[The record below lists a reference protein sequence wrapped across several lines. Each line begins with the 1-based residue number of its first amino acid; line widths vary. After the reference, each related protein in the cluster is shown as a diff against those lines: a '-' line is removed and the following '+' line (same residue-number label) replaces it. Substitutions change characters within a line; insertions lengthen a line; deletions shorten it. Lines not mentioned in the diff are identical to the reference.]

1 MSLTYGYTSSRI
13 TEIDA
18 PITIQISYANVETQ
32 LYFRVTPEPLV
43 FDSNVAPSTLPDFKL
58 APDTIEIIVAPNHY
72 ITFGVELLN
81 LSPFDTTE
89 TVTLTNLSASPAA
102 VIATFDNIVTSTVT
116 DTPSSSDFP
125 DAYGYAIA
133 GFTATTPFKSMLG
146 MSKPID
152 LEFERVGLFDINID
166 VFFCINSVPQWGGTV
181 YKLQYLNNIIANVS
195 PNDFIAIRANFSCCY
210 SGSFMQEEVR
220 IYNVTAGG
228 GILDIVTLNF
238 T

>member
-18 PITIQISYANVETQ
+18 PIVIQISYANVDTQ
-32 LYFRVTPEPLV
+32 LYFRVTPEPLI
-43 FDSNVAPSTLPDFKL
+43 FDSNVAPSTLLDFKL
-58 APDTIEIIVAPNHY
+58 APDTIEIIVAPNHFLN
-72 ITFGVELLN
+72 FGVEIISP
-81 LSPFDTTE
+81 SPFDVTE
-89 TVTLTNLSASPAA
+89 PVTLTNLSASPAA
-102 VIATFDNIVTSTVT
+102 IIATFDNIVTSTVT
-116 DTPSSSDFP
+116 DTPTSSDFP
-125 DAYGYAIA
+125 DAYGFATA
-133 GFTATTPFKSMLG
+133 GFTAITPFKSMIG

-152 LEFERVGLFDINID
+152 LEFERVGLFDTNIE
-166 VFFCINSVPQWGGTV
+166 VFFCVNSVPQWGGAI

-220 IYNVTAGG
+220 IYNVTAGN
-228 GILDIVTLNF
+228 ILLDIVTLNF